1 MRTKKAQPQYFYD
14 SWGKNCIQSLFCIVC
29 ISLQVCGCIN
39 WLQYTLR
46 PRKKKHGWHKKNR
59 YAPQTVMTHLRLLY
73 TLTKEYQ
80 LFLDCVSNI
89 RGNWLCKEI
98 FFGKISFNMFYLK
111 LDFGRA
117 TINMLVLKNV
127 I

>member
-1 MRTKKAQPQYFYD
+1 
-14 SWGKNCIQSLFCIVC
+14 
-29 ISLQVCGCIN
+29 
-39 WLQYTLR
+39 
-46 PRKKKHGWHKKNR
+46 
-59 YAPQTVMTHLRLLY
+59 MTHLRLLY

-117 TINMLVLKNV
+117 TINMLVLKMLSNISIYKFV
-127 I
+127 NAFEIIWCVT